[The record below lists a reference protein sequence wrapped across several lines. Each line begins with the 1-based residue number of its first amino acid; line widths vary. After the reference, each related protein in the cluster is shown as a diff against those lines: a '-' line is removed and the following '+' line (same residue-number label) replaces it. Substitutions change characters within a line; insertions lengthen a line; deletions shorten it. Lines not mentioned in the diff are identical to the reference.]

1 VKHAARPLAI
11 VALVAVT
18 CLLLGYWPHVR
29 NEFFVL
35 AGSRNETGGWYGFH
49 SGLGGAAYLSL
60 PVILAGVWWH
70 HQCHVHGC
78 FWYARRVTAAGERA
92 CWKHHP
98 EARRT
103 VADLHA
109 AHHEAILA
117 RLHRERRQ
125 P

>member
-1 VKHAARPLAI
+1 MKRARGPLLI
-11 VALVAVT
+11 LAVGT
-18 CLLLGYWPHVR
+18 VLCLLLEYWAHVR

-60 PVILAGVWWH
+60 PIFLAAFWWH
-70 HQCHVHGC
+70 HQCHVHRC
-78 FWYARRVTAAGERA
+78 YWYARRTTAAGERA

-98 EARRT
+98 EAKRT
-103 VADLHA
+103 VQDLHA

-117 RLHRERRQ
+117 RLHREHRQ